1 METTITTSDLLK
13 KFDAKNIDANI
24 LAKDYTNKQRTS
36 TKSGILKAD
45 AYLQYLKVMK
55 KHKVETVKDIHK
67 ICGNLT
73 FEQDIKSSVPNTCWI
88 YRLRDNASS
97 FSGGNNTRF
106 ASTNICDYIAFDDIT
121 RTLFLWE
128 LKSTKNTS
136 VPLTMI
142 RQNQIDG
149 LLEAS
154 KHNLVAGLIINF
166 RNEYNDTFFITID
179 EFVDMTSSLN
189 KKSFNVKDLESIGA
203 IRIESTKKRTRH
215 TYNISD
221 LIKEIHL

>member
-1 METTITTSDLLK
+1 M
-13 KFDAKNIDANI
+13 
-24 LAKDYTNKQRTS
+24 
-36 TKSGILKAD
+36 
-45 AYLQYLKVMK
+45 
-55 KHKVETVKDIHK
+55 
-67 ICGNLT
+67 
-73 FEQDIKSSVPNTCWI
+73 
-88 YRLRDNASS
+88 
-97 FSGGNNTRF
+97 F
-106 ASTNICDYIAFDDIT
+106 ASTNICDYIVFDDIT

-179 EFVDMTSSLN
+179 EFIDMTSSLN

-203 IRIESTKKRTRH
+203 IRIESTKKRTRY
-215 TYNISD
+215 TYNIEN

>member
-1 METTITTSDLLK
+1 
-13 KFDAKNIDANI
+13 
-24 LAKDYTNKQRTS
+24 
-36 TKSGILKAD
+36 
-45 AYLQYLKVMK
+45 
-55 KHKVETVKDIHK
+55 
-67 ICGNLT
+67 
-73 FEQDIKSSVPNTCWI
+73 
-88 YRLRDNASS
+88 
-97 FSGGNNTRF
+97 
-106 ASTNICDYIAFDDIT
+106 
-121 RTLFLWE
+121 
-128 LKSTKNTS
+128 
-136 VPLTMI
+136 MI

-203 IRIESTKKRTRH
+203 IRIESMKKRTRH

-221 LIKEIHL
+221 LIIKINKRKEKL

>member
-1 METTITTSDLLK
+1 
-13 KFDAKNIDANI
+13 
-24 LAKDYTNKQRTS
+24 
-36 TKSGILKAD
+36 
-45 AYLQYLKVMK
+45 
-55 KHKVETVKDIHK
+55 
-67 ICGNLT
+67 
-73 FEQDIKSSVPNTCWI
+73 
-88 YRLRDNASS
+88 
-97 FSGGNNTRF
+97 
-106 ASTNICDYIAFDDIT
+106 
-121 RTLFLWE
+121 
-128 LKSTKNTS
+128 
-136 VPLTMI
+136 MI

-149 LLEAS
+149 LLESS

-203 IRIESTKKRTRH
+203 IRIESTKKRTRY